1 MNSFLSWIGG
11 KKSLRK
17 QLLAEFPESIDRYVE
32 VFGGAGW
39 LLFSKEKHAKFE
51 VYNDVNSNLVNLFR
65 CVKYHPETLQQELD
79 YLLMSREM
87 FFDSVDQLGGRG
99 QTDIQRAARFF
110 IVVRESFGNDM
121 KSFCCNNRGIT
132 KMKDYLG
139 EVSERLERVVIENQ
153 DFEKILKTYD
163 RPGALF
169 YLDPPYYEAEKY
181 YPDRFNPD
189 DHIRLQSALRII
201 KGKFLLSYNDCPEI
215 RDLYTGY
222 TLIEVERMNNL
233 TAKST
238 NTRYK
243 ELIIKNY

>member
-39 LLFSKEKHAKFE
+39 LLFSKEEHAKFE

-65 CVKYHPETLQQELD
+65 CVKYHPEALQQELD
-79 YLLMSREM
+79 YILMSRKM
-87 FFDSVDQLGGRG
+87 FFDSVDQLGIRG

-139 EVSERLERVVIENQ
+139 EVSERLERVIIENQ

-163 RPGALF
+163 RSGTLF

-189 DHIRLQSALRII
+189 DHIRLQSTLRII

>member
-99 QTDIQRAARFF
+99 RTDIQRAARFF